1 MPRVPRRLFWSLLG
15 ASLALNAM
23 YGAVAGILVPAQIAT
38 ADPAGKEAALAVT
51 MTASSAVTVVL
62 RPVFGMLSDRTR
74 SRFGRRTP
82 YIVGGAIGAAIA
94 LVALGQATSVVA
106 IAIGWIVAQP
116 LLNLIEGP
124 LDAVMADRVPPA
136 SLPRASA
143 FYGAGIAIGVAGG
156 TVVAGATV
164 SAVGAAYSGLAVVLV
179 FAMVGFALLERDR
192 PRGPA
197 ASVSLPWRR
206 AWASRDLRLVFA
218 ARFVLV
224 LGHQLVL
231 GYLLYVVM
239 AFTSAP
245 VDEAGGISSRVIG
258 LHIVCL
264 VVGAALGGVV
274 VKGHRVRWIIA
285 ASGVIGAAL
294 IIPAVWSDLTGL
306 TVYAA
311 IAGVAR
317 GVYLTADLALMID
330 LLPSRADSGRDLGV
344 LGLATT
350 LPQTLAPTI
359 AGLVLVSTAND
370 YEVLFVLASVLVF
383 ASAGVISRVRSSVP
397 SSSR

>member
-1 MPRVPRRLFWSLLG
+1 MPRRLFWSLLV

-51 MTASSAVTVVL
+51 MTASSALTVVL
-62 RPVFGMLSDRTR
+62 RPVFGMVSDRTR

-82 YIVGGAIGAAIA
+82 FIAGGAIGAAVA

-106 IAIGWIVAQP
+106 IAIGWIIVQP
-116 LLNLIEGP
+116 LLNLVEGP

-164 SAVGAAYSGLAVVLV
+164 STVGAAYAGLAVVLV
-179 FAMVGFALLERDR
+179 VAMVGFVLVERDR
-192 PRGPA
+192 PRDRA
-197 ASVSLPWRR
+197 ASVTLPWRR

-239 AFTSAP
+239 AFTSAS

-264 VVGAALGGVV
+264 VAGAALGGVV

-285 ASGVIGAAL
+285 ASVVIGAAL
-294 IIPAVWSDLTGL
+294 IVPIFWTDLAGL

-359 AGLVLVSTAND
+359 AGIVLVATAND
-370 YEVLFVLASVLVF
+370 YVVLFALASVLVF
-383 ASAGVISRVRSSVP
+383 ASAAVISRVRSSVP